1 MKEYVDVMQ
10 SSVRC
15 IDNLTESIGDV
26 NKVMDDVHRVSSMVN
41 DVDQVLLDS
50 TDLAD
55 SLSLEDVTLEL
66 NEATDKID
74 PEKLPEVPTNEP
86 VSNKVS
92 SETQPVME
100 LETLIVCYS
109 SR

>member
-66 NEATDKID
+66 NEATDKI
-74 PEKLPEVPTNEP
+74 ELENLPEVPANEP
-86 VSNKVS
+86 CSSKVS
-92 SETQPVME
+92 SETRPIME
-100 LETLIVCYS
+100 LET
-109 SR
+109 

>member
-15 IDNLTESIGDV
+15 IDNLTESISDV

-41 DVDQVLLDS
+41 EVDQVLVDS
-50 TDLAD
+50 TDLAE

-66 NEATDKID
+66 NEASDKAEL
-74 PEKLPEVPTNEP
+74 EKLPEVPTNEP

-92 SETQPVME
+92 SEAQPVME
-100 LETLIVCYS
+100 LETLIVCYN